1 MKRIR
6 IIKHTGLFVGNSF
19 KNYATMPEQI
29 FIDKFMPP
37 DCSYCIVGENDEADI
52 CCYGVGLND
61 DTILRDNELNVFVG
75 VENLAHWGDRK
86 NNDIGWCNQNY
97 FFYQKY
103 KHFGSKKTNIYI
115 HNDKYKSV
123 NTPLYKCIPTIY
135 CRISYFERMKE
146 YYKKIIPKVP
156 FKKKKFILFIS
167 TNGLNK
173 NKRNLMSHLTK
184 HRLQVHH
191 ISMYNSFLKNTSCYH
206 SKELLTVFSQY
217 KFIAAFEN
225 SHTLGYTT
233 EKIFNVFFARSI
245 PIYDGAPNIGE
256 FINSKSFLSL
266 DSNIL
271 KKLTLLGSNKQI
283 YERILSQKKIQ
294 DKYKNLD
301 INFNS

>member
-1 MKRIR
+1 
-6 IIKHTGLFVGNSF
+6 
-19 KNYATMPEQI
+19 
-29 FIDKFMPP
+29 
-37 DCSYCIVGENDEADI
+37 
-52 CCYGVGLND
+52 
-61 DTILRDNELNVFVG
+61 
-75 VENLAHWGDRK
+75 
-86 NNDIGWCNQNY
+86 
-97 FFYQKY
+97 
-103 KHFGSKKTNIYI
+103 
-115 HNDKYKSV
+115 
-123 NTPLYKCIPTIY
+123 
-135 CRISYFERMKE
+135 MKE
-146 YYKKIIPKVP
+146 YYKKLIPKVP
-156 FKKKKFILFIS
+156 FEKKKFILFIS
-167 TNGLNK
+167 KNGLNK
-173 NKRNLMSHLTK
+173 NKENLISYLTK

-191 ISMYNSFLKNTSCYH
+191 ISMYDSFLKNTSCYH

-256 FINSKSFLSL
+256 FINSQSFLSL

-294 DKYKNLD
+294 DKYKNRD